1 MLQIKRNSNSL
12 FDTLYSINTFCV
24 QIIKRKER
32 SSKHFLTRIQN
43 NFGFFSVYLQTINT
57 LSLRATLLKLSIML
71 LEISAEAENNTLK
84 ENDTPLH
91 LVVTPRLVFSAD
103 AHP

>member
-103 AHP
+103 EHP

>member
-1 MLQIKRNSNSL
+1 M
-12 FDTLYSINTFCV
+12 
-24 QIIKRKER
+24 QIIKREER

-57 LSLRATLLKLSIML
+57 LSVRATLLKLSIML

>member
-1 MLQIKRNSNSL
+1 
-12 FDTLYSINTFCV
+12 V

-32 SSKHFLTRIQN
+32 RSKHFLTHIPN
-43 NFGFFSVYLQTINT
+43 SFGFFSVYLQTINT
-57 LSLRATLLKLSIML
+57 LSVRATLLKLSIML
-71 LEISAEAENNTLK
+71 LEISAEAENDTPK

>member
-1 MLQIKRNSNSL
+1 
-12 FDTLYSINTFCV
+12 
-24 QIIKRKER
+24 
-32 SSKHFLTRIQN
+32 
-43 NFGFFSVYLQTINT
+43 
-57 LSLRATLLKLSIML
+57 ML

-103 AHP
+103 EHP